1 MRPIPKSISLKE
13 SSQSKASTHM
23 RNLKYKGKYP
33 NYERPNNRNMCL
45 RKRKPSYTLLNMDN
59 LTMGNQIF
67 KLSYHLL
74 YYFMNLYSH
83 VLIILN
89 PPLPP
94 LNGNRNECGFRSTNY
109 KNERNPN
116 HHTMIPRERFPV
128 EIGRRSAGETGLT
141 FLTRSLVIYNPDDTV
156 DKSTEVGPIIR
167 SRFRVQRDLKFRK
180 SKMEK
185 SLRF

>member
-94 LNGNRNECGFRSTNY
+94 LNGNRKWVRISARQTTGMKETQD
-109 KNERNPN
+109 
-116 HHTMIPRERFPV
+116 HHTMIPRESFPV
-128 EIGRRSAGETGLT
+128 EIGRRSTGETGLT

-156 DKSTEVGPIIR
+156 DKSTE
-167 SRFRVQRDLKFRK
+167 
-180 SKMEK
+180 
-185 SLRF
+185 SLGRL

>member
-1 MRPIPKSISLKE
+1 
-13 SSQSKASTHM
+13 
-23 RNLKYKGKYP
+23 
-33 NYERPNNRNMCL
+33 
-45 RKRKPSYTLLNMDN
+45 
-59 LTMGNQIF
+59 MGNQIF
-67 KLSYHLL
+67 ELSYHLL

-94 LNGNRNECGFRSTNY
+94 SNGNRNECGFRSTNY

-116 HHTMIPRERFPV
+116 HHTKIPRERFPV

-141 FLTRSLVIYNPDDTV
+141 FLTRSLVMYNTDDTV
-156 DKSTEVGPIIR
+156 DKSTGVGPIIR
-167 SRFRVQRDLKFRK
+167 SRFRVQRDLKFHK

-185 SLRF
+185 SLHFWQSELRTKKPTTNPAQPTT